1 MQYHIETLGPTICH
15 SERSEESALAFSRDF
30 HVYILASKSRILYV
44 GMTNDLIRR
53 VLEHKAGEIEGF
65 TKRYRIN
72 RLVYF
77 EHYKY
82 VINCIA
88 REKQIKS
95 WSRAKKVALIE
106 VLNPT
111 WEDLAVD
118 WGKPVRCI
126 KPLKPKADSSQ
137 RSE

>member
-1 MQYHIETLGPTICH
+1 MSFP
-15 SERSEESALAFSRDF
+15 RDF
-30 HVYILASKSRILYV
+30 HVYILASKSRRLYV
-44 GMTNDLIRR
+44 GMTNDLIHR
-53 VLEHKAGEIEGF
+53 VLEHKAGETEGF

-77 EHYKY
+77 DYYKY
-82 VINCIA
+82 VTDCIA

-106 VLNPT
+106 ALNPT
-111 WEDLAVD
+111 WEDLAAD
-118 WGKPVRCI
+118 WGKPI
-126 KPLKPKADSSQ
+126 QPMKPIVPKADSSL